1 MGWIFGC
8 FKSAIVANGL
18 DSPRNR
24 VATMTERPFD
34 RFWVLWPEVI
44 CCGTGKPQTV
54 KNNSM
59 TAQTGLCSGR

>member
-1 MGWIFGC
+1 MGWIFRC

-34 RFWVLWPEVI
+34 SFGFYGLRSFAAARENLSQL
-44 CCGTGKPQTV
+44 KTV
-54 KNNSM
+54 
-59 TAQTGLCSGR
+59 A